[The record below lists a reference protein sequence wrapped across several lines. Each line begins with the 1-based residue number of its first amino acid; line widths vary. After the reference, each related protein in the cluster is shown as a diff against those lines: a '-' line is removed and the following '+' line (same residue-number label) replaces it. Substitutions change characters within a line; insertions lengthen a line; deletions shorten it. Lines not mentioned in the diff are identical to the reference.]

1 VGHFF
6 NANADQFLMQ
16 FNSDPQKLR
25 KQMVL
30 GTNNPTQVKRW
41 IDTNEAN
48 CTKDELVYIR
58 ENVQDW
64 TNFGMSS
71 VHKLLNYL
79 IDHK

>member
-1 VGHFF
+1 
-6 NANADQFLMQ
+6 
-16 FNSDPQKLR
+16 
-25 KQMVL
+25 MVL
-30 GTNNPTQVKRW
+30 GANNPTQVKRW

-48 CTKDELVYIR
+48 CTKNELVYIR
-58 ENVQDW
+58 KNVQDW